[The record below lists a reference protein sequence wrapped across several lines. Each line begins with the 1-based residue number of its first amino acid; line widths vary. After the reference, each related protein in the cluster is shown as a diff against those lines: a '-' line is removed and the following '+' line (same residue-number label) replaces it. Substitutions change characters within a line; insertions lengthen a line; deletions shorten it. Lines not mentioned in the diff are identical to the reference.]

1 MLLLASI
8 VLECE
13 VPWAKTVFFGL
24 NVDLQLYTIF
34 MMNYE
39 PFISVANPVLIN
51 SKHPQKCPHAEF
63 EPSIVMCPIEVGPAN
78 LSLA

>member
-1 MLLLASI
+1 MLMQASI

-13 VPWAKTVFFGL
+13 VPWAKTAFFGL

-39 PFISVANPVLIN
+39 PFIWVANPVLIN
-51 SKHPQKCPHAEF
+51 TLKNARMH
-63 EPSIVMCPIEVGPAN
+63 N
-78 LSLA
+78 LNHQ